1 MTYLSYN
8 RSQAAR
14 LFYPAGVFKSIL
26 MQTPR
31 KRYPDDHWLRSHDSA
46 RALEAYLEQ
55 QSKSYSVVKNNFIS
69 ELLGDLSGKRFL
81 DYGCGAGMFSV
92 HAAKQGAIEVVG
104 VDAEDSVLATAR
116 FFAESE
122 GVGSKCAFIKSATF
136 PSLPRIRGFDVIL
149 LKDVIEHVAD
159 DQALVETAARYLTPG
174 GIMVLSTQNSLSLN
188 YLIEGTYHKK
198 ILGKKN
204 WQGWD
209 ETHLRFYTSLSLS
222 RIIRKAGL
230 EPQAWRSVYII
241 PHKIPKPGSSGKAF
255 FRIEA
260 FSWLD
265 RTLGA
270 VFPYNRLGWNIIV
283 SAQDS
288 GLAPSKSRINPVI
301 QRVMPTA
308 PISVNRNALEL
319 KEGKTPEPKT
329 V

>member
-1 MTYLSYN
+1 M
-8 RSQAAR
+8 
-14 LFYPAGVFKSIL
+14 
-26 MQTPR
+26 
-31 KRYPDDHWLRSHDSA
+31 
-46 RALEAYLEQ
+46 
-55 QSKSYSVVKNNFIS
+55 VKNNFIS

-116 FFAESE
+116 FFADRE
-122 GVGSKCAFIKSATF
+122 GVGSKCVFIRSATF

-149 LKDVIEHVAD
+149 LKDVIEHVPD

-174 GIMVLSTQNSLSLN
+174 GVMVLSTQNSMSLN
-188 YLIEGTYHKK
+188 YLIEGTYQRK
-198 ILGKKN
+198 IRGDKN

-241 PHKIPKPGSSGKAF
+241 PHKIPKPGSQGKAF

-265 RTLGA
+265 KTLGA

-288 GLAPSKSRINPVI
+288 GLVAGRSKIKPVI
-301 QRVMPTA
+301 ERVIPAA
-308 PISVNRNALEL
+308 PISVNRDAL
-319 KEGKTPEPKT
+319 KFKDGKAPEPKT
-329 V
+329 VC